1 MRVLLIEDT
10 PRLAEAV
17 AEILRKSGYGADV
30 AHIGDDGL
38 AMALTGAYDVLLL
51 DIMLPDM
58 SGMDVLRKLRE
69 AGSVVPVILLT
80 ARQGVGDRVAGL
92 DAGADDYLPKP
103 FHASELLAR
112 IRAVTRRPATYRP
125 NNAIEACGLVLDA
138 EKLSVQA
145 RGGAVAVELTPK
157 EALLLEAFMGRSG
170 SPVSKSDLA
179 VRLWGPHVS
188 LADNRIEVLVHA
200 LRGKRDCGQKVGH
213 LRGVRTEV
221 RMYDRDTVELLLL
234 ALDEG
239 MGVTRAAR
247 EVGVSLD
254 TARRWAAGMLPR
266 SCAAAPRASGRIGA
280 DEART
285 TRGGARVKKI
295 EIGALYEPPETGPL
309 AEMTPDQIE
318 KLLLRAVLD
327 DLKGGGSH
335 PLSTPMR
342 SRCEL
347 GERLRLA
354 TGLPTSTITR
364 FLEIPRSTWYYHRS
378 RPARAGRGEALRPLV
393 GAAFEEC
400 GRRGYRAVHAQLRR
414 GGVRVSEKVVRRLM
428 REMGLTAR
436 RGRRRRWSS
445 YAGETSP
452 APPNLPLR
460 ADGTHDFR
468 AAAPN
473 ELWVTDI
480 TEFRLPSGARC
491 YLSPVI
497 DCFDGRPVAWS
508 IGARPTAGLAN
519 SSLEAACATLAPG
532 EAPAVHTDRGCHY
545 RWPGWVA
552 ICEAN
557 GLARSMSRKGMSC
570 DNARA
575 EGLFGLLKQ
584 EFYYARDWRGAALG
598 EFMGALDSWMRWFRS
613 GRISQGLG
621 WMTPDEYRASLRRP
635 V

>member
-1 MRVLLIEDT
+1 ME
-10 PRLAEAV
+10 
-17 AEILRKSGYGADV
+17 G
-30 AHIGDDGL
+30 
-38 AMALTGAYDVLLL
+38 
-51 DIMLPDM
+51 
-58 SGMDVLRKLRE
+58 
-69 AGSVVPVILLT
+69 
-80 ARQGVGDRVAGL
+80 
-92 DAGADDYLPKP
+92 
-103 FHASELLAR
+103 
-112 IRAVTRRPATYRP
+112 
-125 NNAIEACGLVLDA
+125 
-138 EKLSVQA
+138 
-145 RGGAVAVELTPK
+145 
-157 EALLLEAFMGRSG
+157 
-170 SPVSKSDLA
+170 
-179 VRLWGPHVS
+179 
-188 LADNRIEVLVHA
+188 
-200 LRGKRDCGQKVGH
+200 DCGQKVGH
-213 LRGVRTEV
+213 LGGVRTEV

-575 EGLFGLLKQ
+575 EGFFGLLKQ